1 MKLCFFDDNRFG
13 VVDGDAVKDVT
24 AVLDRL
30 PALRPPLPHF
40 DPVIAALPDLLPALR
55 EAAAAAGPGQPVSAT
70 RFLPPVANPGKV
82 VAAPVNYLAHHEETI
97 ADPAT
102 FSRAHVNRI
111 QESGLFLK
119 AASSIVGTS
128 AGVALRFPERRNDH
142 EIELVAVI
150 GIGGSAI
157 AEADALRHVAGYTL
171 GLDMTLRGVEERSFR
186 KSIDSYTVLGP
197 WLVTA
202 DEFGDPADV
211 GISIAVNGQERQN
224 ARTKDLI
231 LSVPALI
238 AFASSFYTLHPGD
251 ILMTGTP
258 EGVGPVVPGDV
269 LTAFV
274 ERVGTVNV
282 AVRAA

>member
-1 MKLCFFDDNRFG
+1 MRLCFFDDNRFG
-13 VVDGDAVKDVT
+13 VVDGTTVKDVT

-30 PALRPPLPHF
+30 PAYRPPLPRF
-40 DPVIAALPDLLPALR
+40 DPVIAALPELLPALR
-55 EAAAAAGPGQPVSAT
+55 DAAAAAGPGQPVSAT

-82 VAAPVNYLAHHEETI
+82 VAAPVNYRAHHEEAV

-119 AASSIVGTS
+119 ATSSIVGTS
-128 AGVALRFPERRNDH
+128 AGIALRFPERRNDH

-150 GIGGSAI
+150 GRGGSQI
-157 AEADALRHVAGYTL
+157 AEADALRHVAGYTM

-186 KSIDSYTVLGP
+186 KSVDSYTVLGP

-211 GISIAVNGQERQN
+211 GLSIAVNGQERQN

-231 LSVPALI
+231 LSVSRLI

-274 ERVGTVNV
+274 ERVGRVEV

>member
-1 MKLCFFDDNRFG
+1 MKLCFFNDNRFG

-30 PALRPPLPHF
+30 PALRPPLPRF
-40 DPVIAALPDLLPALR
+40 DMVIAALPGLLPAIR
-55 EAAAAAGPGQPVSAT
+55 DAAASAGPGQPVSGT

-82 VAAPVNYLAHHEETI
+82 VAAPVNYLAHHEEAI
-97 ADPAT
+97 ADPVT

-119 AASSIVGTS
+119 ATSSIVGTA

-142 EIELVAVI
+142 EIELVVVI
-150 GIGGSAI
+150 GAGGSAI
-157 AEADALRHVAGYTL
+157 AEADALGHVAGYTL
-171 GLDMTLRGVEERSFR
+171 GLDMTLRGAEERSFR

-211 GISIAVNGQERQN
+211 RISLAVNGQQRQS

-251 ILMTGTP
+251 LLMTGTP

-274 ERVGTVNV
+274 ERVGTVDI

>member
-24 AVLDRL
+24 GVLDRL
-30 PALRPPLPHF
+30 PALRPPLPRF

-55 EAAAAAGPGQPVSAT
+55 EAAAAGPGQPVSTT

-150 GIGGSAI
+150 GTGGSAI
-157 AEADALRHVAGYTL
+157 AETDALRHVAGYTL
-171 GLDMTLRGVEERSFR
+171 GLDMTLRGAEERSFR

-211 GISIAVNGQERQN
+211 RISIAVNGQERQN

-274 ERVGTVNV
+274 ERVGTVDV

>member
-1 MKLCFFDDNRFG
+1 MKLCFFDDTRFG
-13 VVDGDAVKDVT
+13 VVEGDAVLDVT

-30 PALRPPLPHF
+30 PALRPPLPRH
-40 DPVIAALPDLLPALR
+40 DPVIAALPDLLPAIR

-70 RFLPPVANPGKV
+70 RFLSPVCNPGKI
-82 VAAPVNYLAHHEETI
+82 VAAPVNYRAHHEEAI

-102 FSRAHVNRI
+102 FSRAHVQRI
-111 QESGLFLK
+111 EQSGLFLK
-119 AASSIVGTS
+119 ATSSIVGTS

-142 EIELVAVI
+142 EIELVVVI
-150 GIGGSAI
+150 GRGGSMI
-157 AEADALRHVAGYTL
+157 AEADALGHVAGYTL
-171 GLDMTLRGVEERSFR
+171 GLDMTLRGAEERSFR

-211 GISIAVNGQERQN
+211 RISLAVNGQPRQN
-224 ARTKDLI
+224 ARTRDLI

-251 ILMTGTP
+251 VLMTGTP
-258 EGVGPVVPGDV
+258 EGVGPVSPGDV
-269 LTAFV
+269 IAAHV
-274 ERVGTVNV
+274 EGVGSVEIR
-282 AVRAA
+282 VRAG